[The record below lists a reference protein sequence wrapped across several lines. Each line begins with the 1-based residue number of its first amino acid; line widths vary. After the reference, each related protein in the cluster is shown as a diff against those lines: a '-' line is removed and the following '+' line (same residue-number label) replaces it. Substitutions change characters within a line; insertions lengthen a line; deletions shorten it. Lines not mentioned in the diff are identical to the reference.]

1 MITKRQAIE
10 LIQHRL
16 TGGDTPEDLRRLY
29 PRSVISRVMN
39 MALADIVSAN
49 PYDASDMAV
58 PYVFTPATDANGY
71 YVTLSPQPV
80 AGSLAIF
87 TVTDEGTGSNEYII
101 QTKAE
106 ANAMKVLRGSNNSAA
121 ILYNNKL
128 RFNKRPEGDVTV
140 VMVPNVYQMDDDD
153 VLIIPSNETGRGETM
168 LFQMCL
174 QLLASQQYQDDLNND
189 SVDAQSLAR
198 DTSRLYSNE

>member
-58 PYVFTPATDANGY
+58 SYVFTPATDANGY

-87 TVTDEGTGSNEYII
+87 TVTDEGTASSEYII

-106 ANAMKVLRGSNNSAA
+106 ANAMKVLRGANSSAA

-140 VMVPNVYQMDDDD
+140 VMVPNVYQMEDDD
-153 VLIIPSNETGRGETM
+153 VLIIPSNEAGRGETM

-189 SVDAQSLAR
+189 SIDGQNIQNQVSQ
-198 DTSRLYSNE
+198 

>member
-58 PYVFTPATDANGY
+58 PYTFTPASDANGY
-71 YVTLSPQPV
+71 YVTLNPQPV

-106 ANAMKVLRGSNNSAA
+106 ANAMKVLRGANNSAA

-140 VMVPNVYQMDDDD
+140 VMVPNVYQMADDD
-153 VLIIPSNETGRGETM
+153 VLIIPSNEAGRGEIT
-168 LFQMCL
+168 LFQACM
-174 QLLASQQYQDDLNND
+174 QLLSTQQYQDDLNND
-189 SVDAQSLAR
+189 SVDGQNIQNQVAQ
-198 DTSRLYSNE
+198 

>member
-58 PYVFTPATDANGY
+58 PYVFTPSTDANGY

-106 ANAMKVLRGSNNSAA
+106 ANAMKVLRGANSSAA

-140 VMVPNVYQMDDDD
+140 VMVPNVYQMEDDD

>member
-29 PRSVISRVMN
+29 PRSVISRVIN

-87 TVTDEGTGSNEYII
+87 TVTDEGTGNNEYII

-106 ANAMKVLRGSNNSAA
+106 ANAMKVLRGANSSAA

-140 VMVPNVYQMDDDD
+140 VMVPNFYQMADDD
-153 VLIIPSNETGRGETM
+153 VLIIPSNEMGRGEGY
-168 LFQMCL
+168 LFQVCM
-174 QLLASQQYQDDLNND
+174 QLLASQQFQDDLNND

>member
-29 PRSVISRVMN
+29 PRSVISRVIN

-106 ANAMKVLRGSNNSAA
+106 ANAMKVLRGANSSAA
-121 ILYNNKL
+121 ILYNDKL

-140 VMVPNVYQMDDDD
+140 VMVPNVYQMADDD
-153 VLIIPSNETGRGETM
+153 VLIIPSNESGRGETA
-168 LFQMCL
+168 LFQACM
-174 QLLASQQYQDDLNND
+174 QLLSTQQYQDDLNND
-189 SVDAQSLAR
+189 SVDGQNMQNQVAQ
-198 DTSRLYSNE
+198 

>member
-29 PRSVISRVMN
+29 PRSVISRVIN

-58 PYVFTPATDANGY
+58 PYVFTPATDASGY

-87 TVTDEGTGSNEYII
+87 TVTDEGTGSSEYII

-140 VMVPNVYQMDDDD
+140 VMVPNVYQMADDD
-153 VLIIPSNETGRGETM
+153 VLIIPSNESGRGEVG
-168 LFQMCL
+168 LFQACL
-174 QLLASQQYQDDLNND
+174 QLLATQQYQDDLNND
-189 SVDAQSLAR
+189 SIDGQNPQNQASQ
-198 DTSRLYSNE
+198 

>member
-10 LIQHRL
+10 LVQHRL

-29 PRSVISRVMN
+29 PRSVISRVIN
-39 MALADIVSAN
+39 LALADIVSAN

-71 YVTLSPQPV
+71 YVTLNPQPV

-87 TVTDEGTGSNEYII
+87 TVTDEGTGSNEYIV

-106 ANAMKVLRGSNNSAA
+106 ANAMKVLRGANSSAA

-140 VMVPNVYQMDDDD
+140 VMVPNVYQMADDD
-153 VLIIPSNETGRGETM
+153 VLIIPYSETGRGEVM
-168 LFQMCL
+168 LL
-174 QLLASQQYQDDLNND
+174 QACMQILTTQQFQDDLNND
-189 SVDAQSLAR
+189 SVDGQNMQNQVSQ
-198 DTSRLYSNE
+198 

>member
-49 PYDASDMAV
+49 PYDASDMSV
-58 PYVFTPATDANGY
+58 PYTFTPASDANGY
-71 YVTLSPQPV
+71 YVTLNPQPV

-106 ANAMKVLRGSNNSAA
+106 ANAMKVLRGANSSAA

-153 VLIIPSNETGRGETM
+153 VLIIPYGEGNRGEVM
-168 LFQMCL
+168 LFQACM
-174 QLLASQQYQDDLNND
+174 QLLSTQQYQDDLNND
-189 SVDAQSLAR
+189 SIDAQSLAR

>member
-29 PRSVISRVMN
+29 PRSVISRVIN

-87 TVTDEGTGSNEYII
+87 TVTDEGTGINEYII

-106 ANAMKVLRGSNNSAA
+106 ANAMKVLRGANSSAA
-121 ILYNNKL
+121 ILYNDKL

-140 VMVPNVYQMDDDD
+140 VMVPNVYQMADDD
-153 VLIIPSNETGRGETM
+153 VLIIPSNESGRGETA
-168 LFQMCL
+168 LFQACM
-174 QLLASQQYQDDLNND
+174 QLLSTQQYQDDLNND
-189 SVDAQSLAR
+189 SIDGQNPQNQVSQ
-198 DTSRLYSNE
+198 

>member
-29 PRSVISRVMN
+29 PRSVISRVIN

-71 YVTLSPQPV
+71 YVTLSPQSV

-106 ANAMKVLRGSNNSAA
+106 ANAMKVLRGANNSAA
-121 ILYNNKL
+121 VLYNNKL

-140 VMVPNVYQMDDDD
+140 VMVPNFYQMADDD
-153 VLIIPSNETGRGETM
+153 VLIIPSNEMGRGEGY
-168 LFQMCL
+168 LFQVCM
-174 QLLASQQYQDDLNND
+174 QLLASQQFQDDLNND

>member
-29 PRSVISRVMN
+29 PRSVISRVIN

-106 ANAMKVLRGSNNSAA
+106 ANAMKVLRGANNSAA
-121 ILYNNKL
+121 VLYNNKL

-140 VMVPNVYQMDDDD
+140 VMVPNFYQMADDD
-153 VLIIPSNETGRGETM
+153 VLIIPSNEMGRGEGY
-168 LFQMCL
+168 LFQVCM

-189 SVDAQSLAR
+189 SVDGQ
-198 DTSRLYSNE
+198 NMQNQVVQ